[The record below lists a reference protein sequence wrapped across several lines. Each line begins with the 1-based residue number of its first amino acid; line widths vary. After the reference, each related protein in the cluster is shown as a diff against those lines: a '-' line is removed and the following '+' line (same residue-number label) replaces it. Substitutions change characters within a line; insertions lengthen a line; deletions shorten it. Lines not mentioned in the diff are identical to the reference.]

1 MSASRLYEIN
11 SVTRICSCY
20 GQTFNKLGAS
30 KKRGKPFKLSIE
42 NVQLPEQRFL
52 ENSLVM
58 EYELY
63 TENFCNMPLNV
74 NVMF

>member
-20 GQTFNKLGAS
+20 GQTINKLGAS

-42 NVQLPEQRFL
+42 NVLQVSITGTTFFRKFIGENPQRHDFRH
-52 ENSLVM
+52 
-58 EYELY
+58 
-63 TENFCNMPLNV
+63 
-74 NVMF
+74 